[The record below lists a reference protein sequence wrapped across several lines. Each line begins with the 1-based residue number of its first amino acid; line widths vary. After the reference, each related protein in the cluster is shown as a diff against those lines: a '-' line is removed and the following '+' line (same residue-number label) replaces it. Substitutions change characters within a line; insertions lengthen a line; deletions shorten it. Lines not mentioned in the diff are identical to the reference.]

1 MKKIGSGFIT
11 NVEAKL
17 ILQATDRRNKD
28 VDETIELGHE
38 QKVTLD
44 YLRNVAKVNKSDI
57 EEGKKKLTELGVLK
71 EHQIIL
77 LLNLL
82 PKNKD
87 EIDVIFQKERT
98 TLTKENI
105 EKILEIVK
113 KVG

>member
-1 MKKIGSGFIT
+1 MKKISSGLIT

-28 VDETIELGHE
+28 VDEAVELGHE

-44 YLRNVAKVNKSDI
+44 YLRNFAKASKSDL
-57 EEGKKKLTELGVLK
+57 EEGKKKLAELGVLK
-71 EHQIIL
+71 EHQIIM

-98 TLTKENI
+98 TLTKDQT
-105 EKILEIVK
+105 EKILDIVK

>member
-1 MKKIGSGFIT
+1 MKKLGAGLIT

-17 ILQATDRRNKD
+17 ILQTADRRNKEI
-28 VDETIELGHE
+28 DETLELGHE

-44 YLRNVAKVNKSDI
+44 YLRNFAKASKSDI
-57 EEGKKKLTELGVLK
+57 EDAKKKLTDLEFLK
-71 EHQIIL
+71 EHQIMV

-82 PKNKD
+82 PKTKE
-87 EIDVIFQKERT
+87 EIDIIFQKERT

>member
-1 MKKIGSGFIT
+1 MKKLGSSLIS

-17 ILQATDRRNKD
+17 ILQAADRRNKEI
-28 VDETIELGHE
+28 DEKLELGHE

-57 EEGKKKLTELGVLK
+57 EDGKKKLSDLGILK
-71 EHQIIL
+71 EHQIMM

-82 PKNKD
+82 PKNKE
-87 EIDVIFQKERT
+87 EIEVIFAKERT
-98 TLTKENI
+98 TLTKDNI
-105 EKILEIVK
+105 EKILDIVK

>member
-1 MKKIGSGFIT
+1 MKKVGSGLIT

-28 VDETIELGHE
+28 VDEAVELGHE

-57 EEGKKKLTELGVLK
+57 EDAKKKLTELGVLK
-71 EHQIIL
+71 EHQIIM

-82 PKNKD
+82 PKDKD

-98 TLTKENI
+98 TLTKDQI

>member
-1 MKKIGSGFIT
+1 MKKLGSGFIT

-28 VDETIELGHE
+28 VEEQAELGHE

-44 YLRNVAKVNKSDI
+44 YLRNVAKVSKADI
-57 EEGKKKLTELGVLK
+57 EDGKKKLSELGILK
-71 EHQIIL
+71 EHQVIM

-82 PKNKD
+82 PKDKD
-87 EIDVIFQKERT
+87 EIDIIFQKERT
-98 TLTKENI
+98 TLTKDQI

>member
-1 MKKIGSGFIT
+1 MKKLESGFIT

-28 VDETIELGHE
+28 VDEKVELGHE

-44 YLRNVAKVNKSDI
+44 YLRNVAKANKSDI
-57 EEGKKKLTELGVLK
+57 EGAKKKLAELGVLK
-71 EHQIIL
+71 DHQIMI

-82 PKNKD
+82 PKDKD

-98 TLTKENI
+98 TLTKEQI

-113 KVG
+113 KV